1 MREFRKIHGTIV
13 PGAGLA
19 HIHYK
24 NLIPKLAAHW
34 PAIEGYDQ
42 FGTINVEL
50 EEEFDK
56 SRADCW
62 SPHIVWQPIVW
73 GGADRTEA
81 FGFRK
86 IRFQFPTD
94 AEIYDA
100 WSILPESH
108 PYTYGGPRLEVLV
121 KRRIPGIEYG
131 KGCAIYFEHVPSV
144 PRPEWFGMIF
154 DRV

>member
-1 MREFRKIHGTIV
+1 MCEVRKIRGRIV

-34 PAIEGYDQ
+34 PEIEGYDQ

-56 SRADCW
+56 RHADCW
-62 SPHIVWQPIVW
+62 LPQIIWQPIVW

-86 IRFQFPTD
+86 IRFQFPNGE
-94 AEIYDA
+94 EIYDA

-108 PYTYGGPRLEVLV
+108 PYTYGGPGVEILV
-121 KRRIPGIEYG
+121 RQRVPGVAYG
-131 KGCAIYFEHVPSV
+131 KPCAIYLEHAPSV
-144 PRPEWFGMIF
+144 PRPDWYGRIF